1 MFVTLRWR
9 PRRVSVAWLP
19 LALVGC
25 LGVEPPTAVQ
35 GAMEPVPQ
43 QSDPAATD
51 TSATDPAVSGAVTRD
66 GLADALTSGSA
77 KPQTGCVKLDFL
89 FVIDNSLSM
98 GEEQANL
105 ARSFPGFMRVIS
117 NSVRAE
123 DFHVMV
129 VDTDALGPLEAI
141 EAEERPAASGSALC
155 DVTLGAG
162 KRLDQAGNECGL
174 SPGERFITPAAPD
187 LAETFGCVGRVGTS
201 GNSYERPIGALLG
214 ATSPTLAESVGC
226 NANFLRRDAVL
237 IVTIMTDEDD
247 AYTRGTPDVWRDEL
261 LAVKGYDESAV
272 VVLALVGDEN
282 RTDALP
288 GGPCAPL
295 DAGGAPLLQDFVESF
310 RYGSLGAVC
319 ATDYA
324 PFFAQAVDVVGNA
337 CHEFV
342 PPEIR

>member
-1 MFVTLRWR
+1 MFVALRRR
-9 PRRVSVAWLP
+9 PRWVSVIGGWP
-19 LALVGC
+19 LALLGC
-25 LGVEPPTAVQ
+25 LGVEAPTALE
-35 GAMEPVPQ
+35 GRNEPVSR
-43 QSDPAATD
+43 QSEP
-51 TSATDPAVSGAVTRD
+51 SATDPGAGGSVNPG
-66 GLADALTSGSA
+66 GLADALTSGSVT
-77 KPQTGCVKLDFL
+77 PQAGCVKLDFL

-105 ARSFPGFMRVIS
+105 ARSFPGFMDVIS

-141 EAEERPAASGSALC
+141 AAEQRPPASGSALC

-162 KRLDQAGNECGL
+162 KRLDEAGNECGL

-214 ATSPTLAESVGC
+214 ATSPTLAERLSC

-247 AYTRGTPDVWRDEL
+247 TYTPGTPDLWRDEL

-288 GGPCAPL
+288 GGPCAAR
-295 DAGGAPLLQDFVESF
+295 DAHGAPFLQEFVESF
-310 RYGSLGAVC
+310 RFGSLGAVC

-324 PFFAQAVDVVGNA
+324 PFFEQAVHVVGNA
-337 CHEFV
+337 CQEFV